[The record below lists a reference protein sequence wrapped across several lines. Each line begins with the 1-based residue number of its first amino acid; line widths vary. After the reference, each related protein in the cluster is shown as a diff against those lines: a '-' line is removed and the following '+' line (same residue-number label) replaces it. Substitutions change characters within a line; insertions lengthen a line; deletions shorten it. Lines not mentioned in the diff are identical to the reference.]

1 VFGYDGEDL
10 PEDIGGLM
18 RIRFVTLY
26 FPPEV
31 GAAQR
36 RISELARRL
45 AGKGHDVTVLTGFPN
60 YPSGAKP
67 HGYRGKLIMKEARD
81 GCTIIRV
88 PHYIAPNRGFLRRI
102 MIHISF
108 AVSASLYSLFMKKDD
123 VAYVESPPL
132 FNGFIALTMKWIR
145 RIPYCFNIA
154 DLWPQTAIE
163 LGALRNKRIIAAAQY
178 LERLFYNQAARILA
192 VTAGIRKF
200 IVDMGYDKNKV
211 PLITNGVDHTVF
223 TDMIEPDGEIAK
235 YRRDGRMLAVYAGTH
250 GMAHALNTILQAA
263 ERLRGEQIQFMFIGD
278 GPEKKPLMALAKDH
292 RLENVT
298 FLDPLKP
305 ERMPA
310 VLRAADVAVI
320 PLRDLP
326 LFDSAMPSKCFEAM
340 AAGKPVMLSV
350 RGEMARHIQQ
360 AGCGLTAEPENV
372 DQIVAAFRKFLE
384 IGEEGRRDMG
394 RRGRE
399 YVVEHFSREKIVA
412 TLEAHMR
419 RVVDHEI

>member
-1 VFGYDGEDL
+1 
-10 PEDIGGLM
+10 M

-45 AGKGHDVTVLTGFPN
+45 AGRGHHVTVVTGFPN
-60 YPSGAKP
+60 YPSGVKP
-67 HGYRGKLIMKEARD
+67 PEYRGRLFMKEARD

-88 PHYIAPNRGFLRRI
+88 PHYIAPNRGFMKRLL
-102 MIHISF
+102 IHISF
-108 AVSASLYSLFMKKDD
+108 AVSASLYALFMKKDD
-123 VAYVESPPL
+123 IAYVESPPL

-163 LGALRNKRIIAAAQY
+163 LGALQNKRIIAAAEF
-178 LERLFYNQAARILA
+178 LEKLFYNKAARILA

-200 IVDMGYDKNKV
+200 IVDMGYAEDKV

-223 TDMIEPDGEIAK
+223 TDTTEPDAEVAG
-235 YRRDGRMLAVYAGTH
+235 YRRDGRMLAIYAGTH

-263 ERLRGEQIQFMFIGD
+263 ERLRDEKIQFLLIGD
-278 GPEKKPLMALAKDH
+278 GPEKTPLMSWAKDH
-292 RLENVT
+292 RLDNVA
-298 FLDPLKP
+298 FLDPVEP
-305 ERMPA
+305 HRMPA
-310 VLRAADVAVI
+310 VLRAADVAMI

-340 AAGKPVMLSV
+340 AVGAPVMLAV
-350 RGEMARHIQQ
+350 RGEMARHIQE
-360 AGCGLTAEPENV
+360 ARCGLTAEPENV

-384 IGEEGRRDMG
+384 MGGEERRAMG

-399 YVVEHFSREKIVA
+399 YVVEHFSRDKIVA
-412 TLEAHMR
+412 TLETHMR
-419 RVVDHEI
+419 RVVDHEF

>member
-1 VFGYDGEDL
+1 
-10 PEDIGGLM
+10 M

-45 AGKGHDVTVLTGFPN
+45 AGRGHDVTVLTGFPN
-60 YPSGAKP
+60 YPSGVKP
-67 HGYRGKLIMKEARD
+67 KGYRGKMFMKEARD
-81 GCTIIRV
+81 GYAIIRV
-88 PHYIAPNRGFLRRI
+88 PHYIAPNRGFVKRL

-123 VAYVESPPL
+123 IAYVESPPL

-163 LGALRNKRIIAAAQY
+163 LGALKNKRVIAAAQS
-178 LERLFYNQAARILA
+178 LERLFYNKAARILA
-192 VTAGIRKF
+192 VTVGIQDF
-200 IVDMGYDKNKV
+200 IVDMGYAKDKV

-223 TDMIEPDGEIAK
+223 TDSVEPDAEIAR
-235 YRRDGRMLAVYAGTH
+235 YRDDGRMLAIYAGTH
-250 GMAHALNTILQAA
+250 GMAHALNTILEAA
-263 ERLRGEQIQFMFIGD
+263 ERLRDQPIRFVLIGD
-278 GPEKKPLMALAKDH
+278 GPEKQPLMAWVKEHALD
-292 RLENVT
+292 NIV
-298 FLDPLKP
+298 FLDPLEPK
-305 ERMPA
+305 RMPA
-310 VLRAADVAVI
+310 VLRAADIAVI

-340 AAGKPVMLSV
+340 AAGAPVMLSV
-350 RGEMARHIQQ
+350 RGEMARHIQK
-360 AGCGLTAEPENV
+360 ARCGLTAEPENV
-372 DQIVAAFRKFLE
+372 DQIVAALRQFLAM
-384 IGEEGRRDMG
+384 GDEERRAMG

-399 YVVEHFSREKIVA
+399 YVVEHFSREKIVN
-412 TLEAHMR
+412 TLESHMR
-419 RVVDHEI
+419 RVVDHEA

>member
-1 VFGYDGEDL
+1 
-10 PEDIGGLM
+10 M

-45 AGKGHDVTVLTGFPN
+45 AGRGHDITVLTGFPN
-60 YPSGAKP
+60 YPSGVKP
-67 HGYRGKLIMKEARD
+67 QGYRGKLLMKEARD
-81 GCTIIRV
+81 GYTVIRV

-108 AVSASLYSLFMKKDD
+108 AVSASLYSLFLKRDD
-123 VAYVESPPL
+123 IAYVESPPL
-132 FNGFIALTMKWIR
+132 FDGFIALTMKWIR

-163 LGALRNKRIIAAAQY
+163 LGALRNKRIIAAAQF
-178 LERLFYNQAARILA
+178 LEKLFYNQAARVLA
-192 VTAGIRKF
+192 VTAGIQNF
-200 IVDMGYDKNKV
+200 IVDIGFEKDKV
-211 PLITNGVDHTVF
+211 PLITNGVDHTAF
-223 TDMIEPDGEIAK
+223 TDTIEPDAEIAG
-235 YRRDGRMLAVYAGTH
+235 YRRDGRLLVIYAGTH
-250 GMAHALNTILQAA
+250 GMAHALSTILQAA
-263 ERLRGEQIQFMFIGD
+263 KRLRDERIQFMLIGD
-278 GPEKKPLMALAKDH
+278 GPEKKPLMAWANDH
-292 RLENVT
+292 RLDNVT
-298 FLDPLKP
+298 FLNPLEP

-310 VLRAADVAVI
+310 VLRAADIAVI

-340 AAGKPVMLSV
+340 AAGTPVMLSV

-360 AGCGLTAEPENV
+360 ARCGLTAEPENV
-372 DQIVAAFRKFLE
+372 DQIVAAFRQFLE
-384 IGEEGRRDMG
+384 MGDEERRDMG

-399 YVVEHFSREKIVA
+399 YVVEHFSREIIVNA
-412 TLEAHMR
+412 LEAHMR